1 MIKVEARE
9 KIRRA
14 YYVEGKSQR
23 QIARELHCSR
33 HTIKKAL
40 KGAEADK
47 YTLKEPRPAPVL
59 GAYKAR
65 IKELLAESEGSGV
78 STAGI

>member
-14 YYVEGKSQR
+14 YYMEGKSQR

-40 KGAEADK
+40 NGAEPDK
-47 YTLKEPRPAPVL
+47 YTLQERRPAPVL
-59 GAYKAR
+59 GLYKAR
-65 IKELLAESEGSGV
+65 IEASPNSNES
-78 STAGI
+78 STRTR